1 MIKIGIV
8 GIAAAFFS
16 LLIKK
21 DKPEIAAGLSVCAS
35 LLIFFMAI
43 KQLSAVIEFVKE
55 VIRQLPVE
63 TSYFATML
71 KMLGIAYS
79 AEFSSQICKDSGH
92 GAIAAQIDFFAK
104 TAIVMMSIPTLVYL
118 AKIYGGYHVKRAG
131 IFMIMLLYFTILFG
145 KNICMAS
152 ETTEKEQADDNAI
165 EEFYYQKIM
174 DETDFG
180 DIEKVSKEYVPDK
193 MTFTGLVH
201 DIAQQKEER
210 PWEIIGR
217 YIYDIFFFE
226 VENVKPQVVS
236 VLIYTVMFAV
246 LSKLIFWEKNY
257 VYNVS
262 FLLVYASIMVLLI
275 STFDIMGDLVS
286 DGIDVLLPKIR
297 FLIPQEP
304 WHMPE
309 QVL

>member
-104 TAIVMMSIPTLVYL
+104 VMMSIPTLVYL
-118 AKIYGGYHVKRAG
+118 AKI
-131 IFMIMLLYFTILFG
+131 M
-145 KNICMAS
+145 
-152 ETTEKEQADDNAI
+152 
-165 EEFYYQKIM
+165 
-174 DETDFG
+174 G
-180 DIEKVSKEYVPDK
+180 DI
-193 MTFTGLVH
+193 
-201 DIAQQKEER
+201 I
-210 PWEIIGR
+210 
-217 YIYDIFFFE
+217 
-226 VENVKPQVVS
+226 
-236 VLIYTVMFAV
+236 
-246 LSKLIFWEKNY
+246 
-257 VYNVS
+257 
-262 FLLVYASIMVLLI
+262 
-275 STFDIMGDLVS
+275 
-286 DGIDVLLPKIR
+286 
-297 FLIPQEP
+297 
-304 WHMPE
+304 
-309 QVL
+309 